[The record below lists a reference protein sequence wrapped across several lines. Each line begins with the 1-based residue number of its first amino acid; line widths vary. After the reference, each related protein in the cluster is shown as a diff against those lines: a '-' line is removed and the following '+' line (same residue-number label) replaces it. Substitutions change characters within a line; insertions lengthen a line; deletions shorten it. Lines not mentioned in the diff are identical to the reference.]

1 MALPKPTPGA
11 IAVITGASAGIG
23 EALARGLAARGHDL
37 LLVARRL
44 DRLDAIAGT
53 IRTDHGVWVDS
64 QACDLADRDAREK
77 FRDRLRERDV
87 SILCNNAGFATFGDL
102 RHADPDREREQLE
115 LNAVAVQD
123 LTLAVL
129 PNMISRGGGAILITG
144 STAGHQPF
152 PGNATYA
159 ASKAFANTFA
169 ESLHKE
175 LSGTAVTCTLLAPG
189 PVSTEFNQVAGIDG
203 AANARIARLSV
214 SADDVADQAL
224 RGLERGARVV
234 IPGCVAKLE
243 TIGGRYTPRS
253 VLLPVL
259 HRVSRVLS

>member
-1 MALPKPTPGA
+1 MALPNPTDGSV
-11 IAVITGASAGIG
+11 AVITGASAGIG
-23 EALARGLAARGHDL
+23 EALAHGLARRGHDL

-44 DRLDAIAGT
+44 DRLDTIAHT
-53 IRTDHGVWVDS
+53 LHASTGVTVETLS
-64 QACDLADRDAREK
+64 CDLADRPARRQLEIALA
-77 FRDRLRERDV
+77 DRDV

-102 RHADPDREREQLE
+102 RHADPDREREQVE
-115 LNAVAVQD
+115 LNAVAVHD

-129 PNMISRGGGAILITG
+129 PGMIRRGRGAILITG

-169 ESLHKE
+169 ESLHQE
-175 LSGTAVTCTLLAPG
+175 LAGTAVTCTLLAPG
-189 PVSTEFNQVAGIDG
+189 PVATEFNQVASIDHADRLGIS
-203 AANARIARLSV
+203 RVSV
-214 SADDVADQAL
+214 SAEQAAEQAL
-224 RGLERGARVV
+224 NGLQRGSRMVVPGAF
-234 IPGCVAKLE
+234 AKLE

-259 HRVSRVLS
+259 HRVSRVLN